1 MVCQKDFGGARPPD
15 KICGFALSSRGPHR
29 AHAMTK
35 PNTPTPDQ
43 TDMRAQQSA
52 GEVMKTSQIETIVL
66 PRMRGMQ
73 YLGPAYDSRSQI
85 YTLKFMNRD
94 RVIFVEVDGRTGSV
108 LRQR

>member
-1 MVCQKDFGGARPPD
+1 MLKTISHLLLVAALGVAAVQPVDAR
-15 KICGFALSSRGPHR
+15 RGS
-29 AHAMTK
+29 
-35 PNTPTPDQ
+35 DQ

-52 GEVMKTSQIETIVL
+52 GEVMKTSQIENIVL